1 MAGERRPPRDLP
13 GLQPERT
20 ELAWERTALGILVS
34 GVFLLLRQ
42 EGSLTRGRVL
52 LAGCALLMGV
62 MAAVTGWRRGRRIR
76 AARAG
81 TERPTLP
88 EPNVEVLSTGL
99 VVAAFAAGAA
109 AVLLH

>member
-1 MAGERRPPRDLP
+1 MSGQRPQPRDLP

-20 ELAWERTALGILVS
+20 QLAWERTALGILVS

-42 EGSLTRGRVL
+42 GGSLTLGRVL

-62 MAAVTGWRRGRRIR
+62 MAAVTGWLRGRRIR

-81 TERPTLP
+81 TEHPILP
-88 EPNVEVLSTGL
+88 EPSVEVSIAGL
-99 VVAAFAAGAA
+99 AVAAFAGVAA
-109 AVLLH
+109 AVLLR